1 MLGNGHD
8 SCKAAE
14 GDVNMHIDF
23 DGVLKAILA
32 AICALCGFLFGDM
45 DGLMIALVALIVL
58 DYISGL
64 IAAVIEKRLSSAVG
78 ARGIAKKVF
87 MLLIVAIANIVDIN
101 VIGEGHALKT
111 VTVVFYL
118 CNECISLI
126 ENAGRIGVPVPQKL
140 LQVLEQLK
148 NKDE

>member
-1 MLGNGHD
+1 MEMFKKIMAFFCTVI
-8 SCKAAE
+8 S
-14 GDVNMHIDF
+14 
-23 DGVLKAILA
+23 
-32 AICALCGFLFGDM
+32 FLFGDI
-45 DGLMIALVALIVL
+45 DGMLMALAALIVL
-58 DYISGL
+58 DYVSGI

-87 MLLIVAIANIVDIN
+87 MLFIVALANIIDIN
-101 VIGEGHALKT
+101 VIGGHTLKT

-126 ENAGRIGVPVPQKL
+126 ENAGRIGVPVPAKL

-148 NKDE
+148 EKD